1 MKTAWHKL
9 PGKAQKILCPVLLL
23 LGLLLSTAYLVDG
36 TYNPF
41 LYFQF

>member
-1 MKTAWHKL
+1 MKKRQKLLILTA
-9 PGKAQKILCPVLLL
+9 ALLL
-23 LGLLLSTAYLVDG
+23 LAGVLLSTAYLVDG